1 MAGTVAKFAPYANL
15 HDEFVVRQ
23 TSMEEEDLV
32 LNLLDDESFA
42 KRTQALD
49 YLRGVVRKNGGRLV
63 FHNRQA
69 LFNGLANLLQDSN
82 WNVRHQCIQLI
93 SEMIP
98 GFGPGLDA
106 GMAAVLP
113 NIVFNIGDTKVAIKK
128 SAIQTVHLYLKH
140 SLDRKLIF
148 NALVKHGLENEDP
161 RIGRETVVALPMML
175 TPEFAK
181 EDLFPLTLAL
191 ARKLHGRPDEDPK
204 KILYSMDRIRSL
216 VGDNKFEM
224 WVSKFPTSLQGA
236 YHSAYDP
243 ERNGFDTPKHDSVKS
258 AKYES
263 PSREGREVDLNA
275 SGHFKDF
282 PDRHQVTSTRD
293 TNHVRPMVAHRLG
306 SHDDGPFEFGIIPSH
321 VMQQLVDQE
330 DWRIRAQGIEQLKN
344 IMASLRDAT
353 PLLPQLLPFIS
364 FLCNLLD
371 DVNFKIT
378 TVTLEIFGLLVDKLN
393 LGVKPYLKPIV
404 SALTKRLGDL
414 KFVIKQENLRV
425 LMQLM
430 NILSPK
436 PILSHLYEGLDHKN
450 SRVREETLNVIIA
463 SLLTFPT
470 YEFDL
475 GALCEIVAP
484 TLADAKPRVR
494 QAALEAFAVLAQSM
508 GPGRLQPL
516 VSAVDSVEL
525 GRDGDGVM
533 AAVQARL
540 ARRQL
545 PRLGTDGLVEYATPP
560 PASARSRSSTGSS
573 QAHQGADTEWILN
586 APGAQGSSSSARDRP
601 ESDDFLSRSTPG
613 PLPSGGIDGIT
624 PQPRRYFSAG
634 RARNKL
640 PWEEGRGDKEEEGNF
655 HNSHPSSA
663 PATQVP
669 RPKQE
674 MQPPIKPKNTWGFG
688 EDEGSDVSGKRGR
701 RRGKGYNGRDDS
713 PNSGSQPTGSYKKEY
728 LKKLE
733 YNARAATLSGSHPRG
748 RVVPLE
754 QDSAPSSATVTPA
767 SDKAGVI
774 TNSSMSSPKKRREQR
789 DAEEPSEGTNVRNES
804 PLGHHY
810 IPSFVDKPRDE
821 ERSRNQRASLSNS
834 WPHQSRDFAD
844 MPKPKKSQDPLSALD
859 SSLNISS
866 DRLEASEDSPRY
878 KGKEPARENQT
889 PIPMKP
895 ALARSASKRR
905 NKVIPP
911 IPTSG
916 EPSPREGDE
925 LDSGRDSSY
934 VPTSNREHGHAE
946 PEIDMESSL
955 RQIRNSASKK
965 RAQKLVNSMS
975 ETSLY
980 SSLSA
985 ASSRSPSPPSSSL
998 DDSGLFSPMST
1009 LPLDEDANSTPK
1021 TTPKRKGKSGAESP
1035 FGSKPIMARR
1045 ASAGRRRSPPTEG
1058 DFEQNT
1064 EPNPFEYQ
1072 PNSGVTFRD
1081 KPSSDVS
1088 VVGQRMSYSNVA
1100 DASEPRPEPVK
1111 KASPPLASPTLPSRP
1126 APPKGNDM
1134 RDRKK
1139 QKGSPMPGMASMQH
1153 PGAADVDD
1161 GGNINN
1167 DHVVIVGRGML
1178 SGSTSNMDT
1187 TEPLV
1192 GDRASPPLRKR
1203 SNQDDREEPPSGVYG
1218 VGMRQGG
1225 NDDYDSDFDEE
1236 DPNNI
1241 SMSRAT
1247 RERLNSK
1254 QQQRKEEIR
1263 AEKRA
1268 ERERQELERRE
1279 KRRLEREQKQ
1289 REQEEWERIQREE
1302 QEKQERERRQRE
1314 KEENEKRRR
1323 EREEKARRKAEKEK
1337 EKERQK
1343 EKLRQS
1349 SQMELEDIGGLSI
1362 MGTGPYDRARML
1374 DSSPVGKPPAHTPKK
1389 RGSQSPK
1396 VGSSPSTPSSQ
1407 VSTPSHRSSSL
1418 MDELDLKPFNNPD
1431 AALQDAFRLV
1441 NDENWEVK
1449 CEGISHIRRLA
1460 IFHPKVV
1467 NSRLHDAI
1475 LAVLTEVKNLRS
1487 SVARAAIACLG
1498 DMFTHLKKNMDQD
1511 IDQTTQVLLHKN
1523 GESNGFIREDVD
1535 KAMAALA
1542 MNVSAQRALTA
1553 LIAAGRD
1560 HRNVA
1565 VRKCTAQYLVTIV
1578 ERMGTGRVMSGIK
1591 DITDKVLPAASV
1603 FACDSSVEIRY
1614 YGKKIL
1620 YQLMSHEDFDKLLV
1634 KHVAPKHLK
1643 DVQNKVEEL
1652 RQRGLGE
1659 MPSDTPSARHRRAES
1674 GGSRAKSGSRDSI
1687 NSPSS
1692 TLSTPTSSAKKK
1704 SPRAADT
1711 GLEECKELFG
1721 LLDSRDWQQRNQ
1733 GIQQLVEMC
1742 EAGHPA
1748 VFNNLVKV
1756 FDRFAARLTDSNTKV
1771 NLFALQAL
1779 RSIIQQVGPSADVT
1793 VVNALV
1799 PQMVSNLASKNQQIY
1814 NTAKD
1819 ALNAV
1824 VRYVDKGLLLQ
1835 PFANSAQYGN
1845 ARVKP
1850 DMIDKL
1856 SDLVLEVYVRKQQS
1870 VVRHVLPVLWH
1881 LLGNTTSS
1889 GALPGGTGNI
1899 RDATNRLANSLH
1911 LQMGDAL
1918 LEYASSLTPRNL
1930 QTLKDMLANPVQQ

>member
-1 MAGTVAKFAPYANL
+1 LP
-15 HDEFVVRQ
+15 
-23 TSMEEEDLV
+23 
-32 LNLLDDESFA
+32 
-42 KRTQALD
+42 AL
-49 YLRGVVRKNGGRLV
+49 G
-63 FHNRQA
+63 
-69 LFNGLANLLQDSN
+69 LLQEGVPEEAGVQRSCGHA
-82 WNVRHQCIQLI
+82 VRL
-93 SEMIP
+93 S
-98 GFGPGLDA
+98 
-106 GMAAVLP
+106 
-113 NIVFNIGDTKVAIKK
+113 
-128 SAIQTVHLYLKH
+128 
-140 SLDRKLIF
+140 
-148 NALVKHGLENEDP
+148 
-161 RIGRETVVALPMML
+161 
-175 TPEFAK
+175 
-181 EDLFPLTLAL
+181 
-191 ARKLHGRPDEDPK
+191 
-204 KILYSMDRIRSL
+204 
-216 VGDNKFEM
+216 
-224 WVSKFPTSLQGA
+224 
-236 YHSAYDP
+236 
-243 ERNGFDTPKHDSVKS
+243 
-258 AKYES
+258 S
-263 PSREGREVDLNA
+263 P
-275 SGHFKDF
+275 
-282 PDRHQVTSTRD
+282 
-293 TNHVRPMVAHRLG
+293 
-306 SHDDGPFEFGIIPSH
+306 
-321 VMQQLVDQE
+321 
-330 DWRIRAQGIEQLKN
+330 
-344 IMASLRDAT
+344 
-353 PLLPQLLPFIS
+353 
-364 FLCNLLD
+364 
-371 DVNFKIT
+371 
-378 TVTLEIFGLLVDKLN
+378 
-393 LGVKPYLKPIV
+393 
-404 SALTKRLGDL
+404 
-414 KFVIKQENLRV
+414 
-425 LMQLM
+425 
-430 NILSPK
+430 
-436 PILSHLYEGLDHKN
+436 
-450 SRVREETLNVIIA
+450 
-463 SLLTFPT
+463 
-470 YEFDL
+470 
-475 GALCEIVAP
+475 
-484 TLADAKPRVR
+484 
-494 QAALEAFAVLAQSM
+494 
-508 GPGRLQPL
+508 
-516 VSAVDSVEL
+516 
-525 GRDGDGVM
+525 
-533 AAVQARL
+533 
-540 ARRQL
+540 
-545 PRLGTDGLVEYATPP
+545 
-560 PASARSRSSTGSS
+560 
-573 QAHQGADTEWILN
+573 
-586 APGAQGSSSSARDRP
+586 
-601 ESDDFLSRSTPG
+601 
-613 PLPSGGIDGIT
+613 
-624 PQPRRYFSAG
+624 
-634 RARNKL
+634 
-640 PWEEGRGDKEEEGNF
+640 
-655 HNSHPSSA
+655 
-663 PATQVP
+663 
-669 RPKQE
+669 
-674 MQPPIKPKNTWGFG
+674 
-688 EDEGSDVSGKRGR
+688 
-701 RRGKGYNGRDDS
+701 
-713 PNSGSQPTGSYKKEY
+713 
-728 LKKLE
+728 
-733 YNARAATLSGSHPRG
+733 G

-754 QDSAPSSATVTPA
+754 QDSAQTAAVATPT
-767 SDKAGVI
+767 DKAGVI
-774 TNSSMSSPKKRREQR
+774 PVSSMSSPKKRREQR
-789 DAEEPSEGTNVRNES
+789 DAEDPPAGTGVRNES

-810 IPSFVDKPRDE
+810 VPSFVDQPRDE
-821 ERSRNQRASLSNS
+821 ARNQRASLSNS

-859 SSLNISS
+859 SSLNTSS
-866 DRLEASEDSPRY
+866 DRLEASEESPRY
-878 KGKEPARENQT
+878 KGKEPGRENQT

-911 IPTSG
+911 IPTGG

-934 VPTSNREHGHAE
+934 VPTSNRESGHAE

-965 RAQKLVNSMS
+965 RAQKLVNSLS

-1009 LPLDEDANSTPK
+1009 LPLDDEASSTPK

-1035 FGSKPIMARR
+1035 FGSKPLMARR

-1058 DFEQNT
+1058 DPERNT

-1088 VVGQRMSYSNVA
+1088 VVGQRMSYSNMA

-1111 KASPPLASPTLPSRP
+1111 KASPPLGQASPTLPTRP
-1126 APPKGNDM
+1126 APPRGADM

-1139 QKGSPMPGMASMQH
+1139 QKGSPMPGMASLQH
-1153 PGAADVDD
+1153 PGSADVDD

-1187 TEPLV
+1187 TEPLA
-1192 GDRASPPLRKR
+1192 GDRASPLLRKR
-1203 SNQDDREEPPSGVYG
+1203 GNHDDREEPPSGVYG
-1218 VGMRQGG
+1218 VGMRQGAA
-1225 NDDYDSDFDEE
+1225 DDYDSDFDEE

-1268 ERERQELERRE
+1268 EKERQEQERKEQLRLEEEWKELELAKQAKRRRLKE

-1289 REQEEWERIQREE
+1289 REQEEWERQREE
-1302 QEKQERERRQRE
+1302 QEKQERERKQRE
-1314 KEENEKRRR
+1314 REENEKRRR
-1323 EREEKARRKAEKEK
+1323 EREERARRRAE

-1343 EKLRQS
+1343 EKLKQS

-1362 MGTGPYDRARML
+1362 MGTGPYDRARVL

-1418 MDELDLKPFNNPD
+1418 MDELDLKPFTNPD
-1431 AALQDAFRLV
+1431 AALQDAFRLI

-1498 DMFTHLKKNMDQD
+1498 DMFTYLKKNMDQD

-1542 MNVSAQRALTA
+1542 MNVSPQRALTA
-1553 LIAAGRD
+1553 LIAAGREALTALIAADRD

-1591 DITDKVLPAASV
+1591 DVTDKVLPTATM
-1603 FACDSSVEIRY
+1603 FACDSSGEIRY
-1614 YGKKIL
+1614 YGKKVL

-1659 MPSDTPSARHRRAES
+1659 MPTDTPSARHRRAES

-1704 SPRAADT
+1704 SPRGADT

-1721 LLDSRDWQQRNQ
+1721 LLDARDWQQRSQ
-1733 GIQQLVEMC
+1733 GIQQLADMC
-1742 EAGHPA
+1742 AAGHPAVFNNLVKGIQQLADMCATGHPA

-1756 FDRFAARLTDSNTKV
+1756 FDRFVPRLTDNNTKV
-1771 NLFALQAL
+1771 NLFALQAV
-1779 RSIIQQVGPSADVT
+1779 RDIIRQVGPYVDST
-1793 VVNALV
+1793 IVNALV
-1799 PQMVSNLASKNQQIY
+1799 PQLVANLASKNQQIY
-1814 NTAKD
+1814 NATKE
-1819 ALNAV
+1819 ALSSV
-1824 VRYVDKGLLLQ
+1824 VQCVDKSLLLQ
-1835 PFANSAQYGN
+1835 PFANAAQYGN

-1856 SDLVLEVYVRKQQS
+1856 SDLVLEIYSRKQQS
-1870 VVRHVLPVLWH
+1870 VIRHILPVLWH

-1899 RDATNRLANSLH
+1899 RDATNRLANALH
-1911 LQMGDAL
+1911 MQMGDAL
-1918 LEYASSLTPRNL
+1918 LEFASSLTQRNL
-1930 QTLKDMLANPVQQ
+1930 QTLKDMLANPLGAVPEMADRGHPSAFRELNPRK

>member
-1 MAGTVAKFAPYANL
+1 
-15 HDEFVVRQ
+15 
-23 TSMEEEDLV
+23 
-32 LNLLDDESFA
+32 
-42 KRTQALD
+42 
-49 YLRGVVRKNGGRLV
+49 
-63 FHNRQA
+63 
-69 LFNGLANLLQDSN
+69 
-82 WNVRHQCIQLI
+82 
-93 SEMIP
+93 
-98 GFGPGLDA
+98 
-106 GMAAVLP
+106 
-113 NIVFNIGDTKVAIKK
+113 
-128 SAIQTVHLYLKH
+128 
-140 SLDRKLIF
+140 
-148 NALVKHGLENEDP
+148 
-161 RIGRETVVALPMML
+161 
-175 TPEFAK
+175 
-181 EDLFPLTLAL
+181 
-191 ARKLHGRPDEDPK
+191 
-204 KILYSMDRIRSL
+204 
-216 VGDNKFEM
+216 
-224 WVSKFPTSLQGA
+224 
-236 YHSAYDP
+236 
-243 ERNGFDTPKHDSVKS
+243 
-258 AKYES
+258 
-263 PSREGREVDLNA
+263 
-275 SGHFKDF
+275 
-282 PDRHQVTSTRD
+282 
-293 TNHVRPMVAHRLG
+293 
-306 SHDDGPFEFGIIPSH
+306 
-321 VMQQLVDQE
+321 
-330 DWRIRAQGIEQLKN
+330 
-344 IMASLRDAT
+344 
-353 PLLPQLLPFIS
+353 
-364 FLCNLLD
+364 
-371 DVNFKIT
+371 
-378 TVTLEIFGLLVDKLN
+378 
-393 LGVKPYLKPIV
+393 
-404 SALTKRLGDL
+404 
-414 KFVIKQENLRV
+414 
-425 LMQLM
+425 
-430 NILSPK
+430 
-436 PILSHLYEGLDHKN
+436 
-450 SRVREETLNVIIA
+450 
-463 SLLTFPT
+463 
-470 YEFDL
+470 
-475 GALCEIVAP
+475 
-484 TLADAKPRVR
+484 
-494 QAALEAFAVLAQSM
+494 
-508 GPGRLQPL
+508 
-516 VSAVDSVEL
+516 
-525 GRDGDGVM
+525 
-533 AAVQARL
+533 
-540 ARRQL
+540 
-545 PRLGTDGLVEYATPP
+545 
-560 PASARSRSSTGSS
+560 
-573 QAHQGADTEWILN
+573 
-586 APGAQGSSSSARDRP
+586 
-601 ESDDFLSRSTPG
+601 
-613 PLPSGGIDGIT
+613 
-624 PQPRRYFSAG
+624 
-634 RARNKL
+634 
-640 PWEEGRGDKEEEGNF
+640 
-655 HNSHPSSA
+655 
-663 PATQVP
+663 
-669 RPKQE
+669 
-674 MQPPIKPKNTWGFG
+674 
-688 EDEGSDVSGKRGR
+688 
-701 RRGKGYNGRDDS
+701 
-713 PNSGSQPTGSYKKEY
+713 
-728 LKKLE
+728 
-733 YNARAATLSGSHPRG
+733 
-748 RVVPLE
+748 
-754 QDSAPSSATVTPA
+754 
-767 SDKAGVI
+767 
-774 TNSSMSSPKKRREQR
+774 MSSPKKRREQR
-789 DAEEPSEGTNVRNES
+789 DAEEPSEATNVRNES

-834 WPHQSRDFAD
+834 WPHQSRDFTD

-859 SSLNISS
+859 SSLNVSS
-866 DRLEASEDSPRY
+866 DRLEAAEDSPRY

-934 VPTSNREHGHAE
+934 IPTSNREHGHAE

-1088 VVGQRMSYSNVA
+1088 VVGQRMSYSNMA
-1100 DASEPRPEPVK
+1100 DASEPRPAEPVK
-1111 KASPPLASPTLPSRP
+1111 KPSQPLASPTLPSRP
-1126 APPKGNDM
+1126 APPKGNDL

-1139 QKGSPMPGMASMQH
+1139 QKGSPMPGMASLQH
-1153 PGAADVDD
+1153 PGAADMDD

-1178 SGSTSNMDT
+1178 SGSTSTMDT
-1187 TEPLV
+1187 TEPLA

-1203 SNQDDREEPPSGVYG
+1203 SNQDEREEPPAGVYG
-1218 VGMRQGG
+1218 VGVRQGG

-1268 ERERQELERRE
+1268 EKERQEQERR
-1279 KRRLEREQKQ
+1279 
-1289 REQEEWERIQREE
+1289 E
-1302 QEKQERERRQRE
+1302 QEKQERERKQRE
-1314 KEENEKRRR
+1314 REENEKRRR
-1323 EREEKARRKAEKEK
+1323 EREEKARRKEQ

-1343 EKLRQS
+1343 EKLKHS

-1362 MGTGPYDRARML
+1362 MGTGPYDRARMM

-1418 MDELDLKPFNNPD
+1418 MDELDLKPFNSPE

-1498 DMFTHLKKNMDQD
+1498 DMFTYLKKNMDQD

-1542 MNVSAQRALTA
+1542 MNVSPQRALTA

-1591 DITDKVLPAASV
+1591 DITDKVLPTAAS
-1603 FACDSSVEIRY
+1603 FACDSSGEIRY
-1614 YGKKIL
+1614 YGKKVL
-1620 YQLMSHEDFDKLLV
+1620 YQLMSHEDFDKLLD
-1634 KHVAPKHLK
+1634 KHVAAKHQK
-1643 DVQNKVEEL
+1643 DVKNKVEEL

-1659 MPSDTPSARHRRAES
+1659 MPTDTPSARHRRAES
-1674 GGSRAKSGSRDSI
+1674 GGSRAKSGARDSI
-1687 NSPSS
+1687 TPSS

-1704 SPRAADT
+1704 SPRGGDT

-1733 GIQQLVEMC
+1733 GIQQLMEMC
-1742 EAGHPA
+1742 GSGHPA

-1756 FDRFAARLTDSNTKV
+1756 SDRFAPRLTDSNTKV

-1779 RSIIQQVGPSADVT
+1779 LSIIKLVGPYADVT
-1793 VVNALV
+1793 VVNSLV
-1799 PQMVSNLASKNQQIY
+1799 PQLVANLASKNQQIY
-1814 NTAKD
+1814 STAKD
-1819 ALNAV
+1819 VLDAV
-1824 VRYVDKGLLLQ
+1824 VRHVDNGLLLQ

-1870 VVRHVLPVLWH
+1870 VIRHVLPVLWH

-1918 LEYASSLTPRNL
+1918 LEYGGSLTQRNL

>member
-1 MAGTVAKFAPYANL
+1 M
-15 HDEFVVRQ
+15 
-23 TSMEEEDLV
+23 LV
-32 LNLLDDESFA
+32 LE
-42 KRTQALD
+42 
-49 YLRGVVRKNGGRLV
+49 
-63 FHNRQA
+63 
-69 LFNGLANLLQDSN
+69 
-82 WNVRHQCIQLI
+82 
-93 SEMIP
+93 P
-98 GFGPGLDA
+98 GFLQLCSG
-106 GMAAVLP
+106 
-113 NIVFNIGDTKVAIKK
+113 N
-128 SAIQTVHLYLKH
+128 
-140 SLDRKLIF
+140 
-148 NALVKHGLENEDP
+148 
-161 RIGRETVVALPMML
+161 L
-175 TPEFAK
+175 T
-181 EDLFPLTLAL
+181 
-191 ARKLHGRPDEDPK
+191 
-204 KILYSMDRIRSL
+204 
-216 VGDNKFEM
+216 
-224 WVSKFPTSLQGA
+224 
-236 YHSAYDP
+236 
-243 ERNGFDTPKHDSVKS
+243 
-258 AKYES
+258 
-263 PSREGREVDLNA
+263 
-275 SGHFKDF
+275 
-282 PDRHQVTSTRD
+282 
-293 TNHVRPMVAHRLG
+293 
-306 SHDDGPFEFGIIPSH
+306 
-321 VMQQLVDQE
+321 
-330 DWRIRAQGIEQLKN
+330 
-344 IMASLRDAT
+344 
-353 PLLPQLLPFIS
+353 
-364 FLCNLLD
+364 
-371 DVNFKIT
+371 IT
-378 TVTLEIFGLLVDKLN
+378 
-393 LGVKPYLKPIV
+393 
-404 SALTKRLGDL
+404 
-414 KFVIKQENLRV
+414 
-425 LMQLM
+425 
-430 NILSPK
+430 
-436 PILSHLYEGLDHKN
+436 H
-450 SRVREETLNVIIA
+450 
-463 SLLTFPT
+463 
-470 YEFDL
+470 
-475 GALCEIVAP
+475 
-484 TLADAKPRVR
+484 
-494 QAALEAFAVLAQSM
+494 
-508 GPGRLQPL
+508 
-516 VSAVDSVEL
+516 
-525 GRDGDGVM
+525 
-533 AAVQARL
+533 
-540 ARRQL
+540 
-545 PRLGTDGLVEYATPP
+545 
-560 PASARSRSSTGSS
+560 RSSQWCIEVCWNKAFT
-573 QAHQGADTEWILN
+573 
-586 APGAQGSSSSARDRP
+586 
-601 ESDDFLSRSTPG
+601 
-613 PLPSGGIDGIT
+613 IT
-624 PQPRRYFSAG
+624 MGCA
-634 RARNKL
+634 
-640 PWEEGRGDKEEEGNF
+640 
-655 HNSHPSSA
+655 
-663 PATQVP
+663 
-669 RPKQE
+669 
-674 MQPPIKPKNTWGFG
+674 M
-688 EDEGSDVSGKRGR
+688 
-701 RRGKGYNGRDDS
+701 
-713 PNSGSQPTGSYKKEY
+713 
-728 LKKLE
+728 
-733 YNARAATLSGSHPRG
+733 
-748 RVVPLE
+748 VVH
-754 QDSAPSSATVTPA
+754 S
-767 SDKAGVI
+767 AGVI
-774 TNSSMSSPKKRREQR
+774 PNSSMSSPKKRREQR
-789 DAEEPSEGTNVRNES
+789 DAEEPSEATNVRNES

-834 WPHQSRDFAD
+834 WPHQSRDFTD

-859 SSLNISS
+859 SSLNVSS
-866 DRLEASEDSPRY
+866 DRLEAAEDSPRY

-934 VPTSNREHGHAE
+934 IPTSNREHGHAE

-1088 VVGQRMSYSNVA
+1088 VVGQRMSYSNMA
-1100 DASEPRPEPVK
+1100 DASEPRPAEPVK
-1111 KASPPLASPTLPSRP
+1111 KPSQPLASPTLPSRP
-1126 APPKGNDM
+1126 APPKGNDL

-1139 QKGSPMPGMASMQH
+1139 QKGSPMPGMASLQH
-1153 PGAADVDD
+1153 PGAADMDD

-1178 SGSTSNMDT
+1178 SGSTSTMDT
-1187 TEPLV
+1187 TEPLA

-1203 SNQDDREEPPSGVYG
+1203 SNQDEREEPPAGVYG
-1218 VGMRQGG
+1218 VGVRQGG

-1268 ERERQELERRE
+1268 EKERQEQERR
-1279 KRRLEREQKQ
+1279 
-1289 REQEEWERIQREE
+1289 E
-1302 QEKQERERRQRE
+1302 QEKQERERKQRE
-1314 KEENEKRRR
+1314 REENEKRRR
-1323 EREEKARRKAEKEK
+1323 EREEKARRKEQ

-1343 EKLRQS
+1343 EKLKHS

-1362 MGTGPYDRARML
+1362 MGTGPYDRARMM

-1418 MDELDLKPFNNPD
+1418 MDELDLKPFNSPE

-1498 DMFTHLKKNMDQD
+1498 DMFTYLKKNMDQD

-1542 MNVSAQRALTA
+1542 MNVSPQRALTA

-1591 DITDKVLPAASV
+1591 DITDKVLPTAAS
-1603 FACDSSVEIRY
+1603 FACDSSGEIRY
-1614 YGKKIL
+1614 YGKKVL
-1620 YQLMSHEDFDKLLV
+1620 YQLMSHEDFDKLLD
-1634 KHVAPKHLK
+1634 KHVAAKHQK
-1643 DVQNKVEEL
+1643 DVKNKVEEL

-1659 MPSDTPSARHRRAES
+1659 MPTDTPSARHRRAES
-1674 GGSRAKSGSRDSI
+1674 GGSRAKSGARDSI
-1687 NSPSS
+1687 TPSS

-1704 SPRAADT
+1704 SPRGGDT

-1733 GIQQLVEMC
+1733 GIQQLMEMC
-1742 EAGHPA
+1742 GSGHPA

-1756 FDRFAARLTDSNTKV
+1756 SDRFAPRLTDSNTKV

-1779 RSIIQQVGPSADVT
+1779 LSIIKLVGPYADVT
-1793 VVNALV
+1793 VVNSLV
-1799 PQMVSNLASKNQQIY
+1799 PQLVANLASKNQQIY
-1814 NTAKD
+1814 STAKD
-1819 ALNAV
+1819 VLDAV
-1824 VRYVDKGLLLQ
+1824 VRHVDNGLLLQ

-1870 VVRHVLPVLWH
+1870 VIRHVLPVLWH

-1918 LEYASSLTPRNL
+1918 LEYGGSLTQRNL

>member
-98 GFGPGLDA
+98 GFGPGLDT

-140 SLDRKLIF
+140 SMDRKLIF

-191 ARKLHGRPDEDPK
+191 ARKLQGRPDEDPK

-224 WVSKFPTSLQGA
+224 WVSKFPSNLQQA
-236 YHSAYDP
+236 YYNAYDT
-243 ERNGFDTPKHDSVKS
+243 ERNGYDTPKHDSVKS
-258 AKYES
+258 AKFDS
-263 PSREGREVDLNA
+263 PSREGREVDLNS
-275 SGHFKDF
+275 SGHFNKDF
-282 PDRHQVTSTRD
+282 PERYQTSARE
-293 TNHVRPMVAHRLG
+293 TNHVRPMVAHRLV
-306 SHDDGPFEFGIIPSH
+306 SHDDGPYEFGIIPSH
-321 VMQQLVDQE
+321 VMQQLVDQD

-484 TLADAKPRVR
+484 TLADSKPRVR

-560 PASARSRSSTGSS
+560 PASARSRSSTGSAT
-573 QAHQGADTEWILN
+573 QGAHQGADTEWILN
-586 APGAQGSSSSARDRP
+586 APGAQGGGSARDRP

-713 PNSGSQPTGSYKKEY
+713 PNSGSQPSGSYKKEY

-754 QDSAPSSATVTPA
+754 QDSAQTAVVTTPT
-767 SDKAGVI
+767 DKAGVI
-774 TNSSMSSPKKRREQR
+774 PVSSMSSPKKRREQR
-789 DAEEPSEGTNVRNES
+789 DAEDPPAGTGVRNES

-810 IPSFVDKPRDE
+810 VPSFVDQPRDE
-821 ERSRNQRASLSNS
+821 ARNQRASLSNS

-859 SSLNISS
+859 SSLNTSS
-866 DRLEASEDSPRY
+866 DRLEASEESPRY
-878 KGKEPARENQT
+878 KGKEPGRENQT

-911 IPTSG
+911 IPTGG

-934 VPTSNREHGHAE
+934 VPTSNRESGHAE

-965 RAQKLVNSMS
+965 RAQKLVNSLS

-1009 LPLDEDANSTPK
+1009 LPLDDEASSTPK

-1035 FGSKPIMARR
+1035 FGSKPLMARR

-1058 DFEQNT
+1058 DPERNT

-1088 VVGQRMSYSNVA
+1088 VVGQRMSYSNMA
-1100 DASEPRPEPVK
+1100 DTSEPRPEPVK
-1111 KASPPLASPTLPSRP
+1111 KASPPLGQASPTLPTRP
-1126 APPKGNDM
+1126 APPRGADM

-1139 QKGSPMPGMASMQH
+1139 QKGSPMPGMASLQH
-1153 PGAADVDD
+1153 PGSADVDD

-1187 TEPLV
+1187 TEPLA
-1192 GDRASPPLRKR
+1192 GDRASPLLRKR
-1203 SNQDDREEPPSGVYG
+1203 GNHDDREEPPSGVYG
-1218 VGMRQGG
+1218 VGMRQGAA
-1225 NDDYDSDFDEE
+1225 DDYDSDFDEE

-1268 ERERQELERRE
+1268 EKERQEQERKE

-1289 REQEEWERIQREE
+1289 REQEEWERQREE
-1302 QEKQERERRQRE
+1302 QEKQERERKQRE
-1314 KEENEKRRR
+1314 REENEKRRR
-1323 EREEKARRKAEKEK
+1323 EREERARRRAE

-1343 EKLRQS
+1343 EKLKQS

-1362 MGTGPYDRARML
+1362 MGTGPYDRARVL

-1418 MDELDLKPFNNPD
+1418 MDELDLKPFTNPD
-1431 AALQDAFRLV
+1431 AALQDAFRLI

-1498 DMFTHLKKNMDQD
+1498 DMFTYLKKNMDQD

-1535 KAMAALA
+1535 KSMAALA
-1542 MNVSAQRALTA
+1542 MNVSPQRALTA

-1591 DITDKVLPAASV
+1591 DVTDKVLPTATM
-1603 FACDSSVEIRY
+1603 FACDSSGEIRY
-1614 YGKKIL
+1614 YGKKVL

-1659 MPSDTPSARHRRAES
+1659 MPTDTPSARHRRAES

-1704 SPRAADT
+1704 SPRGADT

-1721 LLDSRDWQQRNQ
+1721 LLDARDWQQRSQ
-1733 GIQQLVEMC
+1733 GIQQLADMC
-1742 EAGHPA
+1742 AAGHPA

-1756 FDRFAARLTDSNTKV
+1756 FDRFVPRLTDNNTKV
-1771 NLFALQAL
+1771 NLFALQAV
-1779 RSIIQQVGPSADVT
+1779 RDIIRQVGPYVDST
-1793 VVNALV
+1793 IVNALV
-1799 PQMVSNLASKNQQIY
+1799 PQLVGNLASKNQQIY
-1814 NTAKD
+1814 NATKE
-1819 ALNAV
+1819 ALSSV
-1824 VRYVDKGLLLQ
+1824 VQCVDKSLLLQ
-1835 PFANSAQYGN
+1835 PFANAAQYGN

-1856 SDLVLEVYVRKQQS
+1856 SDLVLEIYSRKQQS
-1870 VVRHVLPVLWH
+1870 VIRHILPVLWH

-1899 RDATNRLANSLH
+1899 RDATNRLANALH
-1911 LQMGDAL
+1911 MQMGDAL
-1918 LEYASSLTPRNL
+1918 LEFASSLTQRNL

>member
-98 GFGPGLDA
+98 GFGPGLDT

-140 SLDRKLIF
+140 SMDRKLIF

-191 ARKLHGRPDEDPK
+191 ARKLQGRPDEDPK

-224 WVSKFPTSLQGA
+224 WVSKFPSNLQQA
-236 YHSAYDP
+236 YYNAYDT
-243 ERNGFDTPKHDSVKS
+243 ERNGYDTPKHDSVKS
-258 AKYES
+258 AKFDS
-263 PSREGREVDLNA
+263 PSREGREVDLNS
-275 SGHFKDF
+275 SGHFNKDF
-282 PDRHQVTSTRD
+282 PERYQTSARE
-293 TNHVRPMVAHRLG
+293 TNHVRPMVAHRLV
-306 SHDDGPFEFGIIPSH
+306 SHDDGPYEFGIIPSH
-321 VMQQLVDQE
+321 VMQQLVDQD

-484 TLADAKPRVR
+484 TLADSKPRVR

-560 PASARSRSSTGSS
+560 PASARSRSSTGSAT
-573 QAHQGADTEWILN
+573 QGAHQGADTEWILN
-586 APGAQGSSSSARDRP
+586 APGAQGGGSARDRP

-713 PNSGSQPTGSYKKEY
+713 PNSGSQPSGSYKKEY

-754 QDSAPSSATVTPA
+754 QDSAQTAVVTTPT
-767 SDKAGVI
+767 DKAGVI
-774 TNSSMSSPKKRREQR
+774 PVSSMSSPKKRREQR
-789 DAEEPSEGTNVRNES
+789 DAEDPPAGTGVRNES

-810 IPSFVDKPRDE
+810 VPSFVDQPRDE
-821 ERSRNQRASLSNS
+821 ARNQRASLSNS

-859 SSLNISS
+859 SSLNTSS
-866 DRLEASEDSPRY
+866 DRLEASEESPRY
-878 KGKEPARENQT
+878 KGKEPGRENQT

-911 IPTSG
+911 IPTGG

-934 VPTSNREHGHAE
+934 VPTSNRESGHAE

-965 RAQKLVNSMS
+965 RAQKLVNSLS

-1009 LPLDEDANSTPK
+1009 LPLDDEASSTPK

-1035 FGSKPIMARR
+1035 FGSKPLMARR

-1058 DFEQNT
+1058 DPERNT

-1088 VVGQRMSYSNVA
+1088 VVGQRMSYSNMA
-1100 DASEPRPEPVK
+1100 DTSEPRPEPVK
-1111 KASPPLASPTLPSRP
+1111 KASPPLGQASPTLPTRP
-1126 APPKGNDM
+1126 APPRGADM

-1139 QKGSPMPGMASMQH
+1139 QKGSPMPGMASLQH
-1153 PGAADVDD
+1153 PGSADVDD

-1187 TEPLV
+1187 TEPLA
-1192 GDRASPPLRKR
+1192 GDRASPLLRKR
-1203 SNQDDREEPPSGVYG
+1203 GNHDDREEPPSGVYG
-1218 VGMRQGG
+1218 VGMRQGAA
-1225 NDDYDSDFDEE
+1225 DDYDSDFDEE

-1268 ERERQELERRE
+1268 EKERQEQER
-1279 KRRLEREQKQ
+1279 K
-1289 REQEEWERIQREE
+1289 E
-1302 QEKQERERRQRE
+1302 QEKQERERKQRE
-1314 KEENEKRRR
+1314 REENEKRRR
-1323 EREEKARRKAEKEK
+1323 EREERARRRAE

-1343 EKLRQS
+1343 EKLKQS

-1362 MGTGPYDRARML
+1362 MGTGPYDRARVL

-1418 MDELDLKPFNNPD
+1418 MDELDLKPFTNPD
-1431 AALQDAFRLV
+1431 AALQDAFRLI

-1498 DMFTHLKKNMDQD
+1498 DMFTYLKKNMDQD

-1535 KAMAALA
+1535 KSMAALA
-1542 MNVSAQRALTA
+1542 MNVSPQRALTA

-1591 DITDKVLPAASV
+1591 DVTDKVLPTATM
-1603 FACDSSVEIRY
+1603 FACDSSGEIRY
-1614 YGKKIL
+1614 YGKKVL

-1659 MPSDTPSARHRRAES
+1659 MPTDTPSARHRRAES

-1704 SPRAADT
+1704 SPRGADT

-1721 LLDSRDWQQRNQ
+1721 LLDARDWQQRSQ
-1733 GIQQLVEMC
+1733 GIQQLADMC
-1742 EAGHPA
+1742 AAGHPA

-1756 FDRFAARLTDSNTKV
+1756 FDRFVPRLTDNNTKV
-1771 NLFALQAL
+1771 NLFALQAV
-1779 RSIIQQVGPSADVT
+1779 RDIIRQVGPYVDST
-1793 VVNALV
+1793 IVNALV
-1799 PQMVSNLASKNQQIY
+1799 PQLVGNLASKNQQIY
-1814 NTAKD
+1814 NATKE
-1819 ALNAV
+1819 ALSSV
-1824 VRYVDKGLLLQ
+1824 VQCVDKSLLLQ
-1835 PFANSAQYGN
+1835 PFANAAQYGN

-1856 SDLVLEVYVRKQQS
+1856 SDLVLEIYSRKQQS
-1870 VVRHVLPVLWH
+1870 VIRHILPVLWH

-1899 RDATNRLANSLH
+1899 RDATNRLANALH
-1911 LQMGDAL
+1911 MQMGDAL
-1918 LEYASSLTPRNL
+1918 LEFASSLTQRNL

>member
-1 MAGTVAKFAPYANL
+1 
-15 HDEFVVRQ
+15 
-23 TSMEEEDLV
+23 
-32 LNLLDDESFA
+32 
-42 KRTQALD
+42 
-49 YLRGVVRKNGGRLV
+49 
-63 FHNRQA
+63 
-69 LFNGLANLLQDSN
+69 
-82 WNVRHQCIQLI
+82 
-93 SEMIP
+93 
-98 GFGPGLDA
+98 
-106 GMAAVLP
+106 
-113 NIVFNIGDTKVAIKK
+113 
-128 SAIQTVHLYLKH
+128 
-140 SLDRKLIF
+140 
-148 NALVKHGLENEDP
+148 
-161 RIGRETVVALPMML
+161 
-175 TPEFAK
+175 
-181 EDLFPLTLAL
+181 
-191 ARKLHGRPDEDPK
+191 
-204 KILYSMDRIRSL
+204 
-216 VGDNKFEM
+216 
-224 WVSKFPTSLQGA
+224 
-236 YHSAYDP
+236 
-243 ERNGFDTPKHDSVKS
+243 
-258 AKYES
+258 
-263 PSREGREVDLNA
+263 
-275 SGHFKDF
+275 
-282 PDRHQVTSTRD
+282 
-293 TNHVRPMVAHRLG
+293 
-306 SHDDGPFEFGIIPSH
+306 
-321 VMQQLVDQE
+321 
-330 DWRIRAQGIEQLKN
+330 
-344 IMASLRDAT
+344 
-353 PLLPQLLPFIS
+353 
-364 FLCNLLD
+364 
-371 DVNFKIT
+371 
-378 TVTLEIFGLLVDKLN
+378 
-393 LGVKPYLKPIV
+393 
-404 SALTKRLGDL
+404 
-414 KFVIKQENLRV
+414 
-425 LMQLM
+425 
-430 NILSPK
+430 
-436 PILSHLYEGLDHKN
+436 
-450 SRVREETLNVIIA
+450 
-463 SLLTFPT
+463 
-470 YEFDL
+470 
-475 GALCEIVAP
+475 
-484 TLADAKPRVR
+484 
-494 QAALEAFAVLAQSM
+494 
-508 GPGRLQPL
+508 
-516 VSAVDSVEL
+516 
-525 GRDGDGVM
+525 
-533 AAVQARL
+533 
-540 ARRQL
+540 
-545 PRLGTDGLVEYATPP
+545 
-560 PASARSRSSTGSS
+560 
-573 QAHQGADTEWILN
+573 
-586 APGAQGSSSSARDRP
+586 
-601 ESDDFLSRSTPG
+601 
-613 PLPSGGIDGIT
+613 
-624 PQPRRYFSAG
+624 
-634 RARNKL
+634 
-640 PWEEGRGDKEEEGNF
+640 
-655 HNSHPSSA
+655 
-663 PATQVP
+663 
-669 RPKQE
+669 
-674 MQPPIKPKNTWGFG
+674 
-688 EDEGSDVSGKRGR
+688 
-701 RRGKGYNGRDDS
+701 
-713 PNSGSQPTGSYKKEY
+713 
-728 LKKLE
+728 
-733 YNARAATLSGSHPRG
+733 
-748 RVVPLE
+748 
-754 QDSAPSSATVTPA
+754 
-767 SDKAGVI
+767 
-774 TNSSMSSPKKRREQR
+774 MSSPKKRREQR
-789 DAEEPSEGTNVRNES
+789 DAEEPSEATNVRNES

-834 WPHQSRDFAD
+834 WPHQSRDFTD

-859 SSLNISS
+859 SSLNVSS
-866 DRLEASEDSPRY
+866 DRLEAAEDSPRY

-934 VPTSNREHGHAE
+934 IPTSNREHGHAE

-1088 VVGQRMSYSNVA
+1088 VVGQRMSYSNMA
-1100 DASEPRPEPVK
+1100 DASEPRPAEPVK
-1111 KASPPLASPTLPSRP
+1111 KPSQPLASPTLPSRP
-1126 APPKGNDM
+1126 APPKGNDL

-1139 QKGSPMPGMASMQH
+1139 QKGSPMPGMASLQH
-1153 PGAADVDD
+1153 PGAADMDD

-1178 SGSTSNMDT
+1178 SGSTSTMDT
-1187 TEPLV
+1187 TEPLA

-1203 SNQDDREEPPSGVYG
+1203 SNQDEREEPPAGVYG
-1218 VGMRQGG
+1218 VGVRQGG

-1268 ERERQELERRE
+1268 EKERQEQERRE

-1289 REQEEWERIQREE
+1289 REQEEWERVQREE
-1302 QEKQERERRQRE
+1302 QEKQERERKQRE
-1314 KEENEKRRR
+1314 REENEKRRR
-1323 EREEKARRKAEKEK
+1323 EREEKARRKEQ

-1343 EKLRQS
+1343 EKLKHS

-1362 MGTGPYDRARML
+1362 MGTGPYDRARMM

-1418 MDELDLKPFNNPD
+1418 MDELDLKPFNSPE

-1498 DMFTHLKKNMDQD
+1498 DMFTYLKKNMDQD

-1542 MNVSAQRALTA
+1542 MNVSPQRALTA

-1591 DITDKVLPAASV
+1591 DITDKVLPTAAS
-1603 FACDSSVEIRY
+1603 FACDSSGEIRY
-1614 YGKKIL
+1614 YGKKVL
-1620 YQLMSHEDFDKLLV
+1620 YQLMSHEDFDKLLD
-1634 KHVAPKHLK
+1634 KHVAAKHQK
-1643 DVQNKVEEL
+1643 DVKNKVEEL

-1659 MPSDTPSARHRRAES
+1659 MPTDTPSARHRRAES
-1674 GGSRAKSGSRDSI
+1674 GGSRAKSGARDSI
-1687 NSPSS
+1687 TPSS

-1704 SPRAADT
+1704 SPRGGDT

-1733 GIQQLVEMC
+1733 GIQQLMEMC
-1742 EAGHPA
+1742 GSGHPA

-1756 FDRFAARLTDSNTKV
+1756 SDRFAPRLTDSNTKV

-1779 RSIIQQVGPSADVT
+1779 LSIIKLVGPYADVT
-1793 VVNALV
+1793 VVNSLV
-1799 PQMVSNLASKNQQIY
+1799 PQLVANLASKNQQIY
-1814 NTAKD
+1814 STAKD
-1819 ALNAV
+1819 VLDAV
-1824 VRYVDKGLLLQ
+1824 VRHVDNGLLLQ

-1870 VVRHVLPVLWH
+1870 VIRHVLPVLWH

-1918 LEYASSLTPRNL
+1918 LEYGGSLTQRNL

>member
-1 MAGTVAKFAPYANL
+1 M
-15 HDEFVVRQ
+15 
-23 TSMEEEDLV
+23 LV
-32 LNLLDDESFA
+32 LE
-42 KRTQALD
+42 
-49 YLRGVVRKNGGRLV
+49 
-63 FHNRQA
+63 
-69 LFNGLANLLQDSN
+69 
-82 WNVRHQCIQLI
+82 
-93 SEMIP
+93 P
-98 GFGPGLDA
+98 GFLQLCSG
-106 GMAAVLP
+106 
-113 NIVFNIGDTKVAIKK
+113 N
-128 SAIQTVHLYLKH
+128 
-140 SLDRKLIF
+140 
-148 NALVKHGLENEDP
+148 
-161 RIGRETVVALPMML
+161 L
-175 TPEFAK
+175 T
-181 EDLFPLTLAL
+181 
-191 ARKLHGRPDEDPK
+191 
-204 KILYSMDRIRSL
+204 
-216 VGDNKFEM
+216 
-224 WVSKFPTSLQGA
+224 
-236 YHSAYDP
+236 
-243 ERNGFDTPKHDSVKS
+243 
-258 AKYES
+258 
-263 PSREGREVDLNA
+263 
-275 SGHFKDF
+275 
-282 PDRHQVTSTRD
+282 
-293 TNHVRPMVAHRLG
+293 
-306 SHDDGPFEFGIIPSH
+306 
-321 VMQQLVDQE
+321 
-330 DWRIRAQGIEQLKN
+330 
-344 IMASLRDAT
+344 
-353 PLLPQLLPFIS
+353 
-364 FLCNLLD
+364 
-371 DVNFKIT
+371 IT
-378 TVTLEIFGLLVDKLN
+378 
-393 LGVKPYLKPIV
+393 
-404 SALTKRLGDL
+404 
-414 KFVIKQENLRV
+414 
-425 LMQLM
+425 
-430 NILSPK
+430 
-436 PILSHLYEGLDHKN
+436 H
-450 SRVREETLNVIIA
+450 
-463 SLLTFPT
+463 
-470 YEFDL
+470 
-475 GALCEIVAP
+475 
-484 TLADAKPRVR
+484 
-494 QAALEAFAVLAQSM
+494 
-508 GPGRLQPL
+508 
-516 VSAVDSVEL
+516 
-525 GRDGDGVM
+525 
-533 AAVQARL
+533 
-540 ARRQL
+540 
-545 PRLGTDGLVEYATPP
+545 
-560 PASARSRSSTGSS
+560 RSSQWCIEVCWNKAFT
-573 QAHQGADTEWILN
+573 
-586 APGAQGSSSSARDRP
+586 
-601 ESDDFLSRSTPG
+601 
-613 PLPSGGIDGIT
+613 IT
-624 PQPRRYFSAG
+624 MGCA
-634 RARNKL
+634 
-640 PWEEGRGDKEEEGNF
+640 
-655 HNSHPSSA
+655 
-663 PATQVP
+663 
-669 RPKQE
+669 
-674 MQPPIKPKNTWGFG
+674 M
-688 EDEGSDVSGKRGR
+688 
-701 RRGKGYNGRDDS
+701 
-713 PNSGSQPTGSYKKEY
+713 
-728 LKKLE
+728 
-733 YNARAATLSGSHPRG
+733 
-748 RVVPLE
+748 VVH
-754 QDSAPSSATVTPA
+754 S
-767 SDKAGVI
+767 AGVI
-774 TNSSMSSPKKRREQR
+774 PNSSMSSPKKRREQR
-789 DAEEPSEGTNVRNES
+789 DAEEPSEATNVRNES

-834 WPHQSRDFAD
+834 WPHQSRDFTD

-859 SSLNISS
+859 SSLNVSS
-866 DRLEASEDSPRY
+866 DRLEAAEDSPRY

-934 VPTSNREHGHAE
+934 IPTSNREHGHAE

-1088 VVGQRMSYSNVA
+1088 VVGQRMSYSNMA
-1100 DASEPRPEPVK
+1100 DASEPRPAEPVK
-1111 KASPPLASPTLPSRP
+1111 KPSQPLASPTLPSRP
-1126 APPKGNDM
+1126 APPKGNDL

-1139 QKGSPMPGMASMQH
+1139 QKGSPMPGMASLQH
-1153 PGAADVDD
+1153 PGAADMDD

-1178 SGSTSNMDT
+1178 SGSTSTMDT
-1187 TEPLV
+1187 TEPLA

-1203 SNQDDREEPPSGVYG
+1203 SNQDEREEPPAGVYG
-1218 VGMRQGG
+1218 VGVRQGG

-1268 ERERQELERRE
+1268 EKERQEQERRE

-1289 REQEEWERIQREE
+1289 REQEEWERVQREE
-1302 QEKQERERRQRE
+1302 QEKQERERKQRE
-1314 KEENEKRRR
+1314 REENEKRRR
-1323 EREEKARRKAEKEK
+1323 EREEKARRKEQ

-1343 EKLRQS
+1343 EKLKHS

-1362 MGTGPYDRARML
+1362 MGTGPYDRARMM

-1418 MDELDLKPFNNPD
+1418 MDELDLKPFNSPE

-1498 DMFTHLKKNMDQD
+1498 DMFTYLKKNMDQD

-1542 MNVSAQRALTA
+1542 MNVSPQRALTA

-1591 DITDKVLPAASV
+1591 DITDKVLPTAAS
-1603 FACDSSVEIRY
+1603 FACDSSGEIRY
-1614 YGKKIL
+1614 YGKKVL
-1620 YQLMSHEDFDKLLV
+1620 YQLMSHEDFDKLLD
-1634 KHVAPKHLK
+1634 KHVAAKHQK
-1643 DVQNKVEEL
+1643 DVKNKVEEL

-1659 MPSDTPSARHRRAES
+1659 MPTDTPSARHRRAES
-1674 GGSRAKSGSRDSI
+1674 GGSRAKSGARDSI
-1687 NSPSS
+1687 TPSS

-1704 SPRAADT
+1704 SPRGGDT

-1733 GIQQLVEMC
+1733 GIQQLMEMC
-1742 EAGHPA
+1742 GSGHPA

-1756 FDRFAARLTDSNTKV
+1756 SDRFAPRLTDSNTKV

-1779 RSIIQQVGPSADVT
+1779 LSIIKLVGPYADVT
-1793 VVNALV
+1793 VVNSLV
-1799 PQMVSNLASKNQQIY
+1799 PQLVANLASKNQQIY
-1814 NTAKD
+1814 STAKD
-1819 ALNAV
+1819 VLDAV
-1824 VRYVDKGLLLQ
+1824 VRHVDNGLLLQ

-1870 VVRHVLPVLWH
+1870 VIRHVLPVLWH

-1918 LEYASSLTPRNL
+1918 LEYGGSLTQRNL